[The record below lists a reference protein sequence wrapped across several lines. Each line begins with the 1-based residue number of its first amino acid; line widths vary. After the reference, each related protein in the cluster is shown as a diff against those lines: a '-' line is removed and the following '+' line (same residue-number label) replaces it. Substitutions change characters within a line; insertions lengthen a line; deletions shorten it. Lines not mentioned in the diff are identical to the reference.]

1 MILRADKITFGF
13 STDPLLKDSS
23 FQIQEGDKI
32 ALIGPNGTGKTTLLK
47 ILTGEI
53 TSYDG
58 KIIKKKDFKIG
69 FQEQFRISDPSRT
82 LWKELEN
89 EFTDVIK
96 KINHDFDIDHEHLAF
111 EKKIRSILKGMGFSE
126 VDWQRELGSFSGG
139 ELTRISLARL
149 FLRDYDLLILDEPT
163 NHLDIASVFWLES
176 FLKLYRG
183 TLLMVTHDRE
193 LLGGVVNQ
201 IFEINS
207 FKIWD
212 FRMTY
217 KDYLLQRERM
227 IESKKKEKKK
237 LENELDKQK
246 KLVKQFETWGHM
258 GNPKAI
264 SLMHSR
270 EKMVARVEE
279 KLEENEIMEEN
290 QTHLGD
296 IPKPER
302 SNYVVF
308 ECTGLKKIFD
318 NKKTELSL
326 VGHGYLDMFYSKRK
340 LISNYFI
347 YKSNDKKNIVDNDSF
362 KLKEEMRPDSF
373 YPILEDEA
381 GTHIFRD
388 KALNSFAEFNEL
400 KMGLDDFFI
409 ERIFMSDE
417 EYYDSIAAYQDQ
429 SLVEE
434 FLIKYQDN
442 YNKGFYYQYTEKLKG
457 DLNEN

>member
-1 MILRADKITFGF
+1 MVLADEFG
-13 STDPLLKDSS
+13 LKNKVIYQPGTMNTSS
-23 FQIQEGDKI
+23 FDNEYFFLKQIKGITISK
-32 ALIGPNGTGKTTLLK
+32 
-47 ILTGEI
+47 EI
-53 TSYDG
+53 T
-58 KIIKKKDFKIG
+58 
-69 FQEQFRISDPSRT
+69 
-82 LWKELEN
+82 LE
-89 EFTDVIK
+89 EIK
-96 KINHDFDIDHEHLAF
+96 KIF
-111 EKKIRSILKGMGFSE
+111 E
-126 VDWQRELGSFSGG
+126 
-139 ELTRISLARL
+139 
-149 FLRDYDLLILDEPT
+149 
-163 NHLDIASVFWLES
+163 
-176 FLKLYRG
+176 
-183 TLLMVTHDRE
+183 
-193 LLGGVVNQ
+193 
-201 IFEINS
+201 
-207 FKIWD
+207 
-212 FRMTY
+212 
-217 KDYLLQRERM
+217 
-227 IESKKKEKKK
+227 
-237 LENELDKQK
+237 
-246 KLVKQFETWGHM
+246 
-258 GNPKAI
+258 
-264 SLMHSR
+264 
-270 EKMVARVEE
+270 
-279 KLEENEIMEEN
+279 
-290 QTHLGD
+290 
-296 IPKPER
+296 
-302 SNYVVF
+302 
-308 ECTGLKKIFD
+308 

>member
-1 MILRADKITFGF
+1 MRLVARLKNLNEIEKLINLRVDCFLVDTPLAIRAINKDLFNHLDKIKSFGK
-13 STDPLLKDSS
+13 DIYLLINKMIHEDDIENAKEILEIAKEIGVSGIVVGDITLMVLADEFGLKNKVIYQPGTMNTSS
-23 FQIQEGDKI
+23 FDNEYFFLKQIKGITISK
-32 ALIGPNGTGKTTLLK
+32 
-47 ILTGEI
+47 EI
-53 TSYDG
+53 T
-58 KIIKKKDFKIG
+58 
-69 FQEQFRISDPSRT
+69 
-82 LWKELEN
+82 LE
-89 EFTDVIK
+89 EIK
-96 KINHDFDIDHEHLAF
+96 KIF
-111 EKKIRSILKGMGFSE
+111 E
-126 VDWQRELGSFSGG
+126 
-139 ELTRISLARL
+139 
-149 FLRDYDLLILDEPT
+149 
-163 NHLDIASVFWLES
+163 
-176 FLKLYRG
+176 
-183 TLLMVTHDRE
+183 
-193 LLGGVVNQ
+193 
-201 IFEINS
+201 
-207 FKIWD
+207 
-212 FRMTY
+212 
-217 KDYLLQRERM
+217 
-227 IESKKKEKKK
+227 
-237 LENELDKQK
+237 
-246 KLVKQFETWGHM
+246 
-258 GNPKAI
+258 
-264 SLMHSR
+264 
-270 EKMVARVEE
+270 
-279 KLEENEIMEEN
+279 
-290 QTHLGD
+290 
-296 IPKPER
+296 
-302 SNYVVF
+302 
-308 ECTGLKKIFD
+308 

>member
-1 MILRADKITFGF
+1 MRLVARLKNLNEIEKLINLRVDCFLVDTPLAIRAINKDLFNHLDKIKSFGK
-13 STDPLLKDSS
+13 DIYLLINKMIHEDDIENAKEILEIAKEIGVSGIVAGDITLMVLADEFGLKNKVIYQPGTMNTSS
-23 FQIQEGDKI
+23 FDNEYFFLKQIKGITISK
-32 ALIGPNGTGKTTLLK
+32 
-47 ILTGEI
+47 EI
-53 TSYDG
+53 T
-58 KIIKKKDFKIG
+58 
-69 FQEQFRISDPSRT
+69 
-82 LWKELEN
+82 LE
-89 EFTDVIK
+89 EIK
-96 KINHDFDIDHEHLAF
+96 KIF
-111 EKKIRSILKGMGFSE
+111 E
-126 VDWQRELGSFSGG
+126 
-139 ELTRISLARL
+139 
-149 FLRDYDLLILDEPT
+149 
-163 NHLDIASVFWLES
+163 
-176 FLKLYRG
+176 
-183 TLLMVTHDRE
+183 
-193 LLGGVVNQ
+193 
-201 IFEINS
+201 
-207 FKIWD
+207 
-212 FRMTY
+212 
-217 KDYLLQRERM
+217 
-227 IESKKKEKKK
+227 
-237 LENELDKQK
+237 
-246 KLVKQFETWGHM
+246 
-258 GNPKAI
+258 
-264 SLMHSR
+264 
-270 EKMVARVEE
+270 
-279 KLEENEIMEEN
+279 
-290 QTHLGD
+290 
-296 IPKPER
+296 
-302 SNYVVF
+302 
-308 ECTGLKKIFD
+308 

>member
-1 MILRADKITFGF
+1 MRLVARLKNLNEIEKLINLRVDCFLVDTPLAIRAINKDLFNHLDKIKSFGK
-13 STDPLLKDSS
+13 DIYLLINKMIHEDDIENVKGILKIANEIGVSGIVAGDITLMVLADEFGLKNKVIYQPGTMNTSS
-23 FQIQEGDKI
+23 FDNEYFFLKQIKGITISK
-32 ALIGPNGTGKTTLLK
+32 
-47 ILTGEI
+47 EI
-53 TSYDG
+53 T
-58 KIIKKKDFKIG
+58 
-69 FQEQFRISDPSRT
+69 
-82 LWKELEN
+82 LE
-89 EFTDVIK
+89 EIK
-96 KINHDFDIDHEHLAF
+96 KIF
-111 EKKIRSILKGMGFSE
+111 E
-126 VDWQRELGSFSGG
+126 
-139 ELTRISLARL
+139 
-149 FLRDYDLLILDEPT
+149 
-163 NHLDIASVFWLES
+163 
-176 FLKLYRG
+176 
-183 TLLMVTHDRE
+183 
-193 LLGGVVNQ
+193 
-201 IFEINS
+201 
-207 FKIWD
+207 
-212 FRMTY
+212 
-217 KDYLLQRERM
+217 
-227 IESKKKEKKK
+227 
-237 LENELDKQK
+237 
-246 KLVKQFETWGHM
+246 
-258 GNPKAI
+258 
-264 SLMHSR
+264 
-270 EKMVARVEE
+270 
-279 KLEENEIMEEN
+279 
-290 QTHLGD
+290 
-296 IPKPER
+296 
-302 SNYVVF
+302 
-308 ECTGLKKIFD
+308 